1 MRLRGLLGEFFDGN
15 ISEADRVVVSGESK
29 ETACAVFSRMRAVS
43 HVLRNLTEV
52 GAENHVPIEFN
63 CDLAAIDCHLL
74 EVPLSSLS
82 KVTTMSSTH
91 SVCTAVVLSII

>member
-1 MRLRGLLGEFFDGN
+1 MHLKRILGKFFDGN
-15 ISEADRVVVSGESK
+15 VSEADRVVVSGKSK
-29 ETACAVFSRMRAVS
+29 ETARAIFSRMWAIR

-63 CDLAAIDCHLL
+63 RDLAAIDCDLL

-82 KVTTMSSTH
+82 KVTTMSSAH